1 MVSYYF
7 FWLAKSNIFR
17 PRTKKILMKITIIG
31 LLYFLMLS
39 WVPHVTLAQARK
51 NNPKPGLK
59 TGNTDTNQWWVGVR
73 GGTNFST
80 AVPETTYSIFSYL
93 QQPSPGDNNKVY
105 SSYNLPGLQFGFSV
119 SWEFI
124 KGLSVNLLPS
134 YTSYRFDYKNSFHWY
149 DPENPLKQVSTN
161 FHIETRLQYV
171 ELPLTI
177 KYELMHGQFKPY
189 IHAGGYYGWLTDAIK
204 NINTT
209 NTDVASGSDTEID
222 VTELSVGIEDRT
234 KKANY
239 GIIGG
244 VGFTQNIGNARIGLE
259 INYQYGL
266 QNLDN
271 GGMKFS
277 DSQLITGAY
286 DVSDDYSMNNLAISL
301 QVIIPLKFITS
312 KDYVPL

>member
-1 MVSYYF
+1 MQH
-7 FWLAKSNIFR
+7 
-17 PRTKKILMKITIIG
+17 TIIG
-31 LLYFLMLS
+31 LIYFLVLIWM
-39 WVPHVTLAQARK
+39 PHSMTAQARK
-51 NNPKPGLK
+51 NNSKPGLK

-73 GGTNFST
+73 GGTNFSV
-80 AVPETTYSIFSYL
+80 AIPETSYSIFSYL
-93 QQPSPGDNNKVY
+93 QQTTPGDDKKIY

-119 SWEFI
+119 SWEFM

-134 YTSYRFDYKNSFHWY
+134 YTSYRFDYSNSFRWY
-149 DPENPLKQVSTN
+149 DPENTLKQVSTYYRV
-161 FHIETRLQYV
+161 ETRLQYL

-177 KYELMHGQFKPY
+177 KYELMHGPFKPY
-189 IHAGGYYGWLTDAIK
+189 IHAGGYYGWLTDALK

-271 GGMKFS
+271 GEQKFT
-277 DSQLITGAY
+277 DSQLTTGAY
-286 DVSDDYSMNNLAISL
+286 DVSDDYSMNNLAFSM